1 MTGTALGCAPYAALL
16 APRSVAI
23 VGASGTPGKATAR
36 PVEFLRQ
43 HGWSGSLYPV
53 NPARRTVLGE
63 PAWPSLDDLPTV
75 PDHVLVL
82 TPADAA
88 VAAVGQ
94 CARLGVPVATVV
106 ADGFLDSDRAG
117 RDRRRAM
124 RHILDGSSL
133 RLLGPGSLGVVNL
146 HDRMALTGN
155 AAFREPDLPAGDVFV
170 ASQSGSA
177 LGALLSRGAE
187 MGLGFRSM
195 VSTGAELDLTLG
207 EICAASVDDPL
218 VASYALFIENI
229 TGADDLAAFA
239 RAAAGRGKPVVAYK
253 LGRSDAAARLAVSHT
268 GAIASDNA
276 VCDALLRD
284 LGIARVGTFDA
295 LLEAQHLAR
304 RVPLARRA
312 SGPPRVCV
320 VSTTGGGGAMVV
332 DCLASRGAVLEP
344 PSAGTSARLAAHGIA
359 AGHGALIDLTLAGA
373 NYHTI
378 KAALA
383 IAASAPEYDAV
394 VAVPGSSARFDP
406 DMSVAPII
414 EFASSVK
421 PLAAFV
427 VPAAPDA
434 LVALRE
440 SGVSAF
446 RTPEACADA
455 IVSVFRRRLPADRL
469 PADRLPADRLPADRR
484 AGPIAAGSRLAV
496 LDEDESYA
504 LLAGSGIRS
513 PARTVVSAH
522 DLPDHLPVAAPAA
535 VKVLSAQV
543 PHKSD
548 VGGVVLDVRTGDDL
562 RIAAR
567 AIQAALAR
575 HRPDVPCDRLLVQ
588 EMAAGLG
595 EALVGFRRDP
605 HAGPVVVVAA
615 GGLLAE
621 LYHDRCVRPAP
632 VDLAGA
638 REMVAEV
645 RAFALLAGYRG
656 GPKGDLD
663 ALARAVCA
671 LSRLAAAAGPA
682 VVEAEVNPLL
692 ILPEGQ
698 GVVAVD
704 ALVRRV
710 AEGLP

>member
-1 MTGTALGCAPYAALL
+1 VTETATLYGALFS
-16 APRSVAI
+16 PRSVAI
-23 VGASGTPGKATAR
+23 VGASDTPGKAAAR

-43 HGWSGSLYPV
+43 HGWAGALYPV

-63 PAWPSLDDLPTV
+63 PAWPSLDDLPVV

-82 TPADAA
+82 TSADAA
-88 VAAVGQ
+88 VEVVRQ
-94 CARLGVPVATVV
+94 CARLGVLVATVV

-117 RDRRRAM
+117 RERRQGM
-124 RHILDGSSL
+124 RSILDGSSL
-133 RLLGPGSLGVVNL
+133 RLLGPGSLGLVNL
-146 HDRMALTGN
+146 HDRLTLNGN
-155 AAFREPDLPAGDVFV
+155 AAFREPDLPAGDIFV

-177 LGALLSRGAE
+177 LGALLSRGGE

-195 VSTGAELDLTLG
+195 VSTGGELDLTLG
-207 EICAASVDDPL
+207 EICHASVDDPL
-218 VASYALFIENI
+218 VASYALFLENI
-229 TGADDLAAFA
+229 AGAGDLGAFA
-239 RAAAGRGKPVVAYK
+239 RAAADRGKPVVAYK
-253 LGRSDAAARLAVSHT
+253 LGRSDAGARLAISHT
-268 GAIASDNA
+268 GASAGDDA

-284 LGIARVGTFDA
+284 LGIARVSTFDA

-304 RVPLARRA
+304 RVPLASRA
-312 SGPPRVCV
+312 GQYPRVCV

-344 PSAGTSARLAAHGIA
+344 PSAGTAAQLATRGIA

-378 KAALA
+378 KAALE
-383 IAASAPEYDAV
+383 IVLSAPEYDAV
-394 VAVPGSSARFDP
+394 VAVPGSSARLDP
-406 DMSVAPII
+406 DVSVAPII
-414 EFASSVK
+414 DLAQSAR

-427 VPAAPDA
+427 VPAAPEA
-434 LVALRE
+434 LVKLRA

-455 IVSVFRRRLPADRL
+455 IVSVFRRRP
-469 PADRLPADRLPADRR
+469 PADRR
-484 AGPIAAGSRLAV
+484 AAVVPARARLTV

-504 LLAGSGIRS
+504 LLAAAGIPS
-513 PARTVVSAH
+513 PARAIVSTRE
-522 DLPDHLPVAAPAA
+522 LPSHLPVAAPAA

-548 VGGVVLDVRTGDDL
+548 VGGVVLNVRTGDDL
-562 RIAAR
+562 RAAAQ

-575 HRPDVPCDRLLVQ
+575 HRPDVRCDRLLIQ
-588 EMAAGLG
+588 EMVAGLG
-595 EALVGFRRDP
+595 EALIGFRHDP

-621 LYHDRCVRPAP
+621 LYHDRSVRPAP
-632 VDLAGA
+632 VDLPEA

-645 RAFALLAGYRG
+645 RAFALLGGYRG
-656 GPKGDLD
+656 GPKGDLE
-663 ALARAVCA
+663 ALAGAVCA
-671 LSRLAAAAGPA
+671 LSRLATATGPA

-692 ILPEGQ
+692 VLPEGE

-710 AEGLP
+710 AEGPP

>member
-43 HGWSGSLYPV
+43 HGWAGSLYPV

-63 PAWPSLDDLPTV
+63 PAWPSLDDLPGV

-106 ADGFLDSDRAG
+106 ADGFLDGDRAG
-117 RDRRRAM
+117 RDRRRAL

-195 VSTGAELDLTLG
+195 VSTGAEFDLTLG

-218 VASYALFIENI
+218 IASYALFIENI

-253 LGRSDAAARLAVSHT
+253 LGRSDAGARLAVSHT
-268 GAIASDNA
+268 GAIAGDDA

-469 PADRLPADRLPADRR
+469 PADRLPADRR
-484 AGPIAAGSRLAV
+484 ACPIAAGSRLAV

-710 AEGLP
+710 AEGPP

>member
-1 MTGTALGCAPYAALL
+1 MTGTALANALYGAL
-16 APRSVAI
+16 FSPRSVAV

-36 PVEFLRQ
+36 PVEFLRR
-43 HGWSGSLYPV
+43 HGWAGSLYPV

-63 PAWPSLDDLPTV
+63 PAWPSLDDLPAV
-75 PDHVLVL
+75 PEHVLIL
-82 TPADAA
+82 TPAEAA
-88 VAAVGQ
+88 VAAVRQ

-117 RDRRRAM
+117 RDRRRAL
-124 RHILDGSSL
+124 RRILDGSSL
-133 RLLGPGSLGVVNL
+133 RLLGPGSLGAVNL
-146 HDRMALTGN
+146 HERMALTGN
-155 AAFREPDLPAGDVFV
+155 AAFREPDLPAGDIFV

-177 LGALLSRGAE
+177 IGALLSRGGE

-195 VSTGAELDLTLG
+195 ISTGGELDLTLG
-207 EICAASVDDPL
+207 EICGASVDDPL

-229 TGADDLAAFA
+229 AGADDLRAFA
-239 RAAAGRGKPVVAYK
+239 RAAADRGKPVVAYK
-253 LGRSDAAARLAVSHT
+253 LGRSDAGARLAVSHT
-268 GAIASDNA
+268 GALAGDDA
-276 VCDALLRD
+276 VSDALLRD
-284 LGIARVGTFDA
+284 LGIARVTTFDA

-304 RVPLARRA
+304 RVPLTSHP
-312 SGPPRVCV
+312 SGHPRVCV

-344 PSAGTSARLAAHGIA
+344 PSPGTAAQLAAHGIT

-373 NYHTI
+373 SYHTI
-378 KAALA
+378 KAALE
-383 IAASAPEYDAV
+383 IVLSAPEFDAV

-406 DMSVAPII
+406 DVSVAPII
-414 EFASSVK
+414 ELASSAR

-427 VPAAPDA
+427 VPAAPGA
-434 LVALRE
+434 LVKLRA

-455 IVSVFRRRLPADRL
+455 IVSVFRRRP
-469 PADRLPADRLPADRR
+469 PADRR
-484 AGPIAAGSRLAV
+484 AGPIAPGAGSGAGLTV

-504 LLAGSGIRS
+504 LLAGAGIRS
-513 PARTVVSAH
+513 AARAIVSVH
-522 DLPDHLPVAAPAA
+522 DLPDHLPVAAPAV

-562 RIAAR
+562 RVAAR
-567 AIQAALAR
+567 AIQVALAR
-575 HRPDVPCDRLLVQ
+575 QRPDIPCDRLLVQ
-588 EMAAGLG
+588 EMTAGLG
-595 EALVGFRRDP
+595 EALVGFRHDP

-621 LYHDRCVRPAP
+621 LYHDRAVRPAP
-632 VDLAGA
+632 VDLAEA

-656 GPKGDLD
+656 APRGDLG
-663 ALARAVCA
+663 A
-671 LSRLAAAAGPA
+671 LAAAVSALSQLAAATGPA
-682 VVEAEVNPLL
+682 IVEAEINPLL
-692 ILPEGQ
+692 VLPEGQ

-710 AEGLP
+710 ASGSS

>member
-1 MTGTALGCAPYAALL
+1 MTGTALENALYGAL
-16 APRSVAI
+16 FSPRSVAI

-36 PVEFLRQ
+36 PVEFLRR
-43 HGWSGSLYPV
+43 HGWAGTLYPV

-63 PAWPSLDDLPTV
+63 PAWPSLDELPAV

-88 VAAVGQ
+88 VDAVRQ

-106 ADGFLDSDRAG
+106 ADGFLDGDRAG
-117 RDRRRAM
+117 RERRRVLRA
-124 RHILDGSSL
+124 ILDASTL
-133 RLLGPGSLGVVNL
+133 RLLGPGSLGLVNL

-155 AAFREPDLPAGDVFV
+155 AAFREPDLPAGDIFV

-177 LGALLSRGAE
+177 IGALLSRGGE

-195 VSTGAELDLTLG
+195 VSTGGELDLTLG
-207 EICAASVDDPL
+207 EICYASVDDPL
-218 VASYALFIENI
+218 VASYALFMENI
-229 TGADDLAAFA
+229 TGAGDLRTFA

-253 LGRSDAAARLAVSHT
+253 LGRSDAGARLAISHT
-268 GAIASDNA
+268 GALAGDDA

-284 LGIARVGTFDA
+284 LGIARVSTFDA

-304 RVPLARRA
+304 RVPLASRA
-312 SGPPRVCV
+312 GGHPRVCV

-332 DCLASRGAVLEP
+332 DCLASRGVILEP
-344 PSAGTSARLAAHGIA
+344 PSAATAVQLAARGIT
-359 AGHGALIDLTLAGA
+359 AGHGALIDLTLAGT
-373 NYHTI
+373 NHHTI
-378 KAALA
+378 KAALD
-383 IAASAPEYDAV
+383 IVLSAPEYDAV

-406 DMSVAPII
+406 DLSVAPII
-414 EFASSVK
+414 ELAPSAK

-427 VPAAPDA
+427 VPSAPDA
-434 LVALRE
+434 LVKLRE
-440 SGVSAF
+440 SGVPAF

-455 IVSVFRRRLPADRL
+455 IVSVFRRRP
-469 PADRLPADRLPADRR
+469 PTDRR
-484 AGPIAAGSRLAV
+484 AGAIAAGSRLAV

-504 LLAGSGIRS
+504 LLAAAGIPS
-513 PARTVVSAH
+513 AARAVVSAH
-522 DLPDHLPVAAPAA
+522 DLPDHLPVTAPAA

-548 VGGVVLDVRTGDDL
+548 VGGVVLDVRTGEDL
-562 RIAAR
+562 KTAAR
-567 AIQAALAR
+567 DIRAALAC
-575 HRPDVPCDRLLVQ
+575 HLPDVPCDRLLVQ

-595 EALVGFRRDP
+595 EALVGFRRDL

-621 LYHDRCVRPAP
+621 LYHDRSVRPAP
-632 VDLAGA
+632 VSLPEA

-656 GPKGDLD
+656 GTKGDLE
-663 ALARAVCA
+663 ALAGAVCA
-671 LSRLAAAAGPA
+671 LSRLASAEGPA
-682 VVEAEVNPLL
+682 IAEAEINPLL
-692 ILPEGQ
+692 VLPQGQ

-710 AEGLP
+710 TGEHPSPGAPVTGECP